1 MKVNSLVFFFILFF
15 VVTFTLGCQRE
26 ESSGADA
33 GGPIGTTPAPS
44 VKSVDWDS
52 PDKVS
57 EVEWP
62 VAGVAPSES
71 TDVAAFGRGSGNA
84 GVLKIWRRL
93 ATYGG
98 TYLKSWRDL
107 LDASAPPPA
116 NELVDAFNE
125 LALAVTGPTGFW
137 RKTLPARWLGCE
149 TETHSE
155 PCRKLG
161 ELQPDLAQW
170 DNVQKEIEQLAPE
183 RAAHFLARN
192 EARILAYLDMY
203 VPAEPNAEAMAK
215 TPFYQK
221 HLAKVMGAR
230 FGSGSANQDDL

>member
-1 MKVNSLVFFFILFF
+1 MKLVGLALISVALFA
-15 VVTFTLGCQRE
+15 CQKD
-26 ESSGADA
+26 SPSAGTATAPTAQTVGWDDPAKA
-33 GGPIGTTPAPS
+33 GGIDWPMPGAEANPAVGAS
-44 VKSVDWDS
+44 AFSRGGNNQ
-52 PDKVS
+52 
-57 EVEWP
+57 
-62 VAGVAPSES
+62 GVLAIWKRLSKYGGSFLKHWRQSLEAADMPAS
-71 TDVAAFGRGSGNA
+71 TDV
-84 GVLKIWRRL
+84 
-93 ATYGG
+93 
-98 TYLKSWRDL
+98 
-107 LDASAPPPA
+107 
-116 NELVDAFNE
+116 VDAFNE